1 MINIMSVP
9 NDQPNPLGHIRFPNI
24 DVSRFCKS
32 IEQATKMNSSMIE
45 KLAAYTPPQFDYGQL
60 ARLSDGLLETM
71 RNSQEQAN
79 RFNEILAGSTRGIEA
94 ALKAI
99 HTVVDGSDFQRAIAQ
114 ACSVT
119 ERISDIVLQMPTITD
134 TFSQIQDRI
143 IFKDLILGNSFMPPA
158 GEYRH
163 LDPPLPLEQIV
174 FEDITLNP
182 VEFARGTSDTTP
194 SSVCEQEA
202 IPSPRTDSAEKTISA
217 PFFLQHVIVRD
228 GAEILE
234 GLPEG
239 AELIDEAIA
248 LYAPHKSG
256 LLILVQSGHWIKE
269 KDGVTPQSI
278 EIVQYLRR
286 IGKRTGEPWANATEL
301 AKNLAPDAQNIA
313 TGRRSIANRM
323 SRLQS
328 ICKDYKC
335 KPLFLKTGNL
345 WRINTDL
352 KYWDS
357 VGFMPSYHN
366 KKGH

>member
-1 MINIMSVP
+1 MSAS
-9 NDQPNPLGHIRFPNI
+9 DDRKNPLGHIRFPHAFDPSDFI
-24 DVSRFCKS
+24 QQVEEATKFQSKI
-32 IEQATKMNSSMIE
+32 IEQLATYRSPPIDLTAFTNFSKRFDEMVKSS
-45 KLAAYTPPQFDYGQL
+45 LDYSTRFTTIL
-60 ARLSDGLLETM
+60 DASRKSW
-71 RNSQEQAN
+71 EQAQKTIQSIVTSSSFLDAIEHSHLMME
-79 RFNEILAGSTRGIEA
+79 RMSESLVRLPDFTEHLSILQDRVIF
-94 ALKAI
+94 K
-99 HTVVDGSDFQRAIAQ
+99 
-114 ACSVT
+114 
-119 ERISDIVLQMPTITD
+119 DIVLPD
-134 TFSQIQDRI
+134 T
-143 IFKDLILGNSFMPPA
+143 FMPPA
-158 GEYRH
+158 GECREYGTM
-163 LDPPLPLEQIV
+163 LPLEEIIR
-174 FEDITLNP
+174 EDLLLDP
-182 VEFARGTSDTTP
+182 VEFSAPATHATSPTIPTTD
-194 SSVCEQEA
+194 V
-202 IPSPRTDSAEKTISA
+202 SPTISSPETQPIDAKPSA
-217 PFFLQHVIVRD
+217 PLFLQRIFLHD

-256 LLILVQSGHWIKE
+256 LLILVQSGYWMKE

-301 AKNLAPDAQNIA
+301 AKHLAPDAQNIA

-328 ICKDYKC
+328 ICKAYKC

-352 KYWDS
+352 TRWDA

>member
-1 MINIMSVP
+1 MPVP
-9 NDQPNPLGHIRFPNI
+9 EDRPNPLGHIRFPHAFDSSRIARQVEETAKLGSKLVEQYATYHSPQI
-24 DVSRFCKS
+24 DLTAFTNFSKRFDEMAKNSLDYSTRFTTMLDASRKS
-32 IEQATKMNSSMIE
+32 WEQAQKTIQSVVTSSSFLDAINHSHLMVERMSESLVRLPDFIE
-45 KLAAYTPPQFDYGQL
+45 H
-60 ARLSDGLLETM
+60 LS
-71 RNSQEQAN
+71 
-79 RFNEILAGSTRGIEA
+79 ILQDRVIF
-94 ALKAI
+94 K
-99 HTVVDGSDFQRAIAQ
+99 
-114 ACSVT
+114 
-119 ERISDIVLQMPTITD
+119 DIVLPDMV
-134 TFSQIQDRI
+134 
-143 IFKDLILGNSFMPPA
+143 MPPA
-158 GEYRH
+158 GECRSYGAV
-163 LDPPLPLEQIV
+163 LPLEEIIQ
-174 FEDITLNP
+174 EDLLFNP
-182 VEFARGTSDTTP
+182 VEFSAPATHATSPTIPTTD
-194 SSVCEQEA
+194 A
-202 IPSPRTDSAEKTISA
+202 SPTISSIETQPIDAKPSA
-217 PFFLQHVIVRD
+217 PLFLQKIFLHD

-256 LLILVQSGHWIKE
+256 LLILVQSGFWIKE

-301 AKNLAPDAQNIA
+301 AKHLAPDAQNIA

-328 ICKDYKC
+328 ICKAYNC